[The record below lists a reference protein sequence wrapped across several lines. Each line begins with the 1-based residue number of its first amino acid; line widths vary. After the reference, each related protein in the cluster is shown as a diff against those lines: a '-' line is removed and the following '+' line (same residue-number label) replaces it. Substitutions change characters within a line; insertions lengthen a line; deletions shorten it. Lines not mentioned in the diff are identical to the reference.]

1 MAVCQI
7 LLICPSAMADCTSH
21 FAFAY
26 PPIAHIALA
35 SLVTRVIGVLCHVHE
50 RATNQLLF
58 AATTLSDF
66 LPLRDWDLMCGLVC
80 HVPSAKGLP

>member
-7 LLICPSAMADCTSH
+7 LLICPSAIADCTSH

-50 RATNQLLF
+50 RASRDQGG
-58 AATTLSDF
+58 AALHGLTLISF
-66 LPLRDWDLMCGLVC
+66 GTLYVRRR
-80 HVPSAKGLP
+80 SA

>member
-50 RATNQLLF
+50 RATHHRPCGC
-58 AATTLSDF
+58 AA
-66 LPLRDWDLMCGLVC
+66 RDLMCGLVC
-80 HVPSAKGLP
+80 HVPSVKGLKMIEIPTY